1 MREETMVKAIFL
13 AAGLLAG
20 ATAVNAADQTVYYR
34 SPDAAAAKL
43 PFSDATQVGNILYLS
58 GQVGNL
64 PGQMRLADGGIAGQ
78 TKQAMEN
85 IGAVLKSRGLG
96 YDDVFKCTILL
107 ADIKNWAEF
116 NKVYVTYFKPDR
128 LPSRS
133 ALGASGLALNAAVE
147 VECWANT
154 AH

>member
-1 MREETMVKAIFL
+1 MMKAILL
-13 AAGLLAG
+13 AAGLG
-20 ATAVNAADQTVYYR
+20 ACAAASAADQTVYYR
-34 SPDAAAAKL
+34 SAEVAAAKL
-43 PFSDATQVGNILYLS
+43 PFSEATQVGNILYLS
-58 GQVGNL
+58 GQVGNV
-64 PGQMRLADGGIAGQ
+64 PGQARLVDGGFAAQ

-96 YDDVFKCTILL
+96 YDDLFKCTILL

-116 NKVYVTYFKPDR
+116 NKIYVTYFKPER

-133 ALGASGLALNAAVE
+133 ALGTSGLALDAAVE